1 MNKEPLSWIGNGV
14 GLVLTALQ
22 TNVIFQYI
30 SLFLTILATLV
41 SLILSCYNLYQK
53 VKKGQEIDQKDI
65 QKLLGELEEANNK
78 IKELEE
84 EANE

>member
-22 TNVIFQYI
+22 TNVVFQYI
-30 SLFLTILATLV
+30 SLFLTIFATLV

-53 VKKGQEIDQKDI
+53 VKKGHEIEQKDI

-78 IKELEE
+78 IKELEK